1 MYTLL
6 LILIYITFISLGIPD
21 SLFGAAWP
29 AIHLEI
35 GVPAAYGGMVTIL
48 MSGGTIIASLLSGR
62 LTHRFGACIVTASG
76 VVLSSLALFCFSIS
90 SAFWML
96 PLFALPLGLGAGS
109 IDAAINNYVSL
120 HYNSRHMNWLH
131 CFWGVGASIGPY
143 IMGYSLSSGLG
154 WNSGYLSV
162 SAIQIILAII
172 IFISYPLWK
181 REGKS
186 KPVQDNNKKQESSEP
201 NEAKQLSLAQLI
213 KIKGVKYVLIAFF
226 AYCGVEATSYM
237 WASTYLVQYRGI
249 ATDVAA
255 RYASLFFI
263 GITVGRFLSG
273 VISDKIGGR
282 NMIRLGFALISLGI
296 IAVVLPV
303 PTDMLCLYG
312 LVTIGLGCAPIFPA
326 LIHATPANFGK
337 ENSASLIGVQ
347 MACAYTGSSLMPP
360 LFGLLAGWLGF
371 GLYPM
376 YISIFLVLM
385 VVLIE
390 RLNRIL
396 KNPPD
401 FIK

>member
-6 LILIYITFISLGIPD
+6 LVLIYITFISLGIPD

-29 AIHLEI
+29 AIHLEL

-48 MSGGTIIASLLSGR
+48 MSGGTIIASLSSGR
-62 LTHRFGACIVTASG
+62 LTHRFGAGIVTASG
-76 VVLSSLALFCFSIS
+76 VLLSAFALFGFSIS
-90 SAFWML
+90 STFWML
-96 PLFALPLGLGAGS
+96 PVFALPLGLGAGS

-143 IMGYSLSSGLG
+143 IMGYSLSRGLG
-154 WNSGYLSV
+154 WNNGYLNVSV
-162 SAIQIILAII
+162 IQVILSII
-172 IFISYPLWK
+172 IFISFPLWK
-181 REGKS
+181 REGK
-186 KPVQDNNKKQESSEP
+186 VESSIS
-201 NEAKQLSLAQLI
+201 NETKLLSLSQLL
-213 KIKGVKYVLIAFF
+213 KIKGVKYVLVAFF

-282 NMIRLGFALISLGI
+282 NMIRLGVVMISMGI

-303 PTDMLCLYG
+303 PFDWLCLYG
-312 LVTIGLGCAPIFPA
+312 LVTIGFGCAPIFPA
-326 LIHATPANFGK
+326 IIHATPTNFGK

-347 MACAYTGSSLMPP
+347 MACAYTGSTLLPP
-360 LFGLLAGWLGF
+360 LFGLFAGWLGF
-371 GLYPM
+371 GFYPI
-376 YISIFLVLM
+376 YITIFLLIM
-385 VVLIE
+385 VILIE
-390 RLNRIL
+390 RLNLIL
-396 KNPPD
+396 KN
-401 FIK
+401 K